1 MRSIP
6 DQMSLTVYGFTWDFG
21 YLYTLPLVSAPD
33 FANWIAQQDYS
44 VEEISKLS
52 DNSLYYRYQWLDKQI
67 SKFLETQED
76 TDEG

>member
-1 MRSIP
+1 
-6 DQMSLTVYGFTWDFG
+6 
-21 YLYTLPLVSAPD
+21 VSAPD